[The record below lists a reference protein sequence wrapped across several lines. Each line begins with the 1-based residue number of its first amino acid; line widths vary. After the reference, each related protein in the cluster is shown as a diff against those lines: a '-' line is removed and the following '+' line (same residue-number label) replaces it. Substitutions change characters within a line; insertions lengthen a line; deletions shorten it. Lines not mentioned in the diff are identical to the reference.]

1 MDTLVLDVGY
11 RPMLGVK
18 WETAIVWVL
27 EHIVEVVEEYNDRL
41 IRTPSWSVKMPS
53 VVRFLKKIPKKKAIK
68 FSRQNI
74 YLRDKGK
81 CMYCGKKVERD
92 DWEYEHVIPRVQ
104 GGKTCWEN
112 IVVSCSGPG
121 GCNQRKG
128 GRTPEQAHMFPKV
141 YPVKPRSLP
150 DVASFM
156 PYRRGMPESWRQWL
170 RNEIYWTGE
179 LENENS

>member
-27 EHIVEVVEEYNDRL
+27 EHVVEVVEEYNDRQ
-41 IRTPSWSVKMPS
+41 IRTPSWAVQMPS

-74 YLRDKGK
+74 YLRDKGR
-81 CMYCGKKVERD
+81 CMYCGIKVARD

-104 GGKTCWEN
+104 GGKTEWNN
-112 IVVSCSGPG
+112 IVVSCT

-128 GRTPEQAHMFPKV
+128 GRTPEQAHMHPKV
-141 YPVKPRSLP
+141 YPIRPKTLP
-150 DVASFM
+150 DVIGM
-156 PYRRGMPESWRQWL
+156 PYRPGMPEAWKTWL
-170 RNEIYWTGE
+170 QSTVYWQAE
-179 LENENS
+179 LENENEVRG